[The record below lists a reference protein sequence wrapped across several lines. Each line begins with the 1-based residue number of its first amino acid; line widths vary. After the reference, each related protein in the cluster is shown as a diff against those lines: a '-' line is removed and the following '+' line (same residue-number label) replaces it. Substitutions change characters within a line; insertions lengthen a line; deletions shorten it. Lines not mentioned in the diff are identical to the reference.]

1 MANELIALVFPLY
14 SEQRLNTQGNQ
25 EQTMNY
31 DDYNHFMALFYT
43 PEELLQN
50 DANFRNAFRHYD
62 TDNNNLLD
70 LTEFTQLVIALDN
83 HRNHD
88 VIPRI
93 QQLVAPHN
101 QNEQDDRA
109 VIERLF
115 RFFDFDNSGGLDRN
129 EIENFFANIPYPNL
143 YNAHTFDRFDVNHDG
158 SLSID
163 EFTQLLIQLNTYL
176 GSQGI
181 TNFVAFVRQIVS
193 PETVVAQTAVTQPV
207 AQPVTV
213 FVSQIPSPDT
223 IVPGTQHTYGEL
235 GEAFTL
241 QPGVV
246 INNASC
252 MAIHNAASRLRNPAL
267 GFDILIDFNREM
279 GEDVPQ
285 LTYHPTPQQV
295 ADLEAYIMDSLVNFL
310 SRSET
315 PAFQNEQQRRTMI
328 TGILQ
333 VIHQYYDSTFTIGNV
348 QYSGY
353 VGFYLVITF
362 MTYQSNGFQT
372 LWAEN
377 FVTDCIEAYDARIST
392 YQLGQHISCGG
403 GIAERNLMAIGNVLS
418 TGSVPAPNAA
428 TAATAASNVLSPEE
442 ITSARNLRRTGLL
455 NRWLQLY
462 YQGLGDQDF
471 TEGGLRT
478 FINTKIR
485 ESDEDN
491 NPDSWVDA
499 INTFVGSDGV
509 RMFMGGARKY
519 PRRIN
524 IFNVLFGK
532 KQKRSL
538 KRMSKTKYTKKN
550 KEKMGKT
557 KRLRKYKKKMAQH
570 AKKSTRKRRF

>member
-1 MANELIALVFPLY
+1 MANEFIALVFPLY
-14 SEQRLNTQGNQ
+14 SEQRLNIQGNQ

-31 DDYNHFMALFYT
+31 DDFNHFMALFYT

-50 DANFRNAFRHYD
+50 DANFRNAFRHHD
-62 TDNNNLLD
+62 TDGDNLLD
-70 LTEFTQLVIALDN
+70 LTEFTRLVTELDN
-83 HRNHD
+83 YRNHD
-88 VIPRI
+88 VFPRI
-93 QQLVAPHN
+93 QQLVAPHT
-101 QNEQDDRA
+101 QNEEDDR
-109 VIERLF
+109 VIIEKLF

-129 EIENFFANIPYPNL
+129 EVENFFANIPYPNL
-143 YNAHTFDRFDVNHDG
+143 YNAQTFDMFDINHDG

-163 EFTQLLIQLNTYL
+163 EFTQLLIQLNTFL

-181 TNFVAFVRQIVS
+181 NNFVAFIRQIVS
-193 PETVVAQTAVTQPV
+193 PEPVVTQPIE
-207 AQPVTV
+207 QPATV

-223 IVPGTQHTYGEL
+223 IVLGTQHTYGEL
-235 GEAFTL
+235 GEAFRL
-241 QPGVV
+241 QPGVTV
-246 INNASC
+246 NNASC

-267 GFDILIDFNREM
+267 GFEILIAFNREM
-279 GEDVPQ
+279 GVNVPQ
-285 LTYHPTPQQV
+285 LTYNPTPQEV
-295 ADLEAYIMDSLVNFL
+295 TALEQSIMETLTNFL

-315 PAFQNEQQRRTMI
+315 PAFQNEQHRRNMI

-333 VIHQYYDSTFTIGNV
+333 VFRQYYDHTFTIGNV

-353 VGFYLVITF
+353 VGFGLVFTF
-362 MTYQSNGFQT
+362 LRYQSEGFQT

-377 FVTDCIEAYDARIST
+377 FVTDCIEAYDARITT
-392 YQLGQHISCGG
+392 YQLGEHISCGG
-403 GIAERNLMAIGNVLS
+403 GIAERSLMAIGNILS
-418 TGSVPAPNAA
+418 TGSGTEPNAVPAA
-428 TAATAASNVLSPEE
+428 TAANNVLSLEE
-442 ITSARNLRRTGLL
+442 MASARNLRRTGLL

-471 TEGGLRT
+471 TEEGLRT
-478 FINTKIR
+478 FIDRKIR

-491 NPDSWVDA
+491 NPDTWVDV
-499 INTFVGSDGV
+499 INTFVGSEGV

-519 PRRIN
+519 PHRIN

-532 KQKRSL
+532 KQRKSL
-538 KRMSKTKYTKKN
+538 KRMSKTKCTKKK